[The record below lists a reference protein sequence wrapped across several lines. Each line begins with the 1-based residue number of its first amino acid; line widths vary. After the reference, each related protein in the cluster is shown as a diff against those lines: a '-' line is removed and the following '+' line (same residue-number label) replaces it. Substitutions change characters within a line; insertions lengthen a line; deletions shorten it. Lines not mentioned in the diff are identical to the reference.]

1 MAVQSA
7 LNLIL
12 PMKSPEDLQEVARV
26 SPVSSAAAS
35 DSVTASTAVVTK
47 LRITP
52 FTRSRR
58 CRTRGPCATV
68 LGAGHRP
75 GSERPDG

>member
-1 MAVQSA
+1 
-7 LNLIL
+7 
-12 PMKSPEDLQEVARV
+12 
-26 SPVSSAAAS
+26 
-35 DSVTASTAVVTK
+35 VVTE

>member
-26 SPVSSAAAS
+26 SPVRSAAAS
-35 DSVTASTAVVTK
+35 DSVTASTAVVTE

-52 FTRSRR
+52 FTRPRR
-58 CRTRGPCATV
+58 CPRGPCATV
-68 LGAGHRP
+68 LGVGRRP
-75 GSERPDG
+75 GSERPGG